1 MLTAFVE
8 EEATDF
14 LDSVLKYL
22 SIISVSGAAISF
34 VVGLLKYLDQRNR
47 EEKYKRDEKFHALLE
62 LISGNAGLKDSK
74 ISFTRQLASIYQL
87 QNFSEYRDIIM
98 PVLQY
103 LKKDFQRGKDDERLD
118 FARDAVDATLLQIEH
133 NKH

>member
-1 MLTAFVE
+1 MD
-8 EEATDF
+8 ATSF
-14 LDSVLKYL
+14 LDNVLKYL
-22 SIISVSGAAISF
+22 SVISVSGATISF

-87 QNFSEYRDIIM
+87 QNFSEYGDIII
-98 PVLQY
+98 PVLRY
-103 LKKDFQRGKDDERLD
+103 LKMDFQRGEEDERLG
-118 FARDAVDATLLQIEH
+118 FVMDAVDATLLKFERINH
-133 NKH
+133 